1 MSIEYTPGPLLDAAR
16 HTPTAL
22 WNDSSDLTDSETEWQ
37 VVHELALEA
46 TYRGFLDIS
55 VGRVPVDN
63 PDEVPVALNYQATH
77 SPPIPRSVSP
87 SSAWSTTQSKG
98 RLTQRD
104 PLD

>member
-1 MSIEYTPGPLLDAAR
+1 M
-16 HTPTAL
+16 
-22 WNDSSDLTDSETEWQ
+22 
-37 VVHELALEA
+37 HELALEA
-46 TYRGFLDIS
+46 TYRGLLDIS

-87 SSAWSTTQSKG
+87 SSAWSTTQSQG

-104 PLD
+104 PLISPYVNAHIEHEVAEYRNVEVPQISTSTFLKDAEELS